1 MLLLEPLLSIEECEE
16 EEEEDDEDDDE
27 TRAKLFV
34 V

>member
-16 EEEEDDEDDDE
+16 EEDDDEDDDE